1 MDLKLLEERPFEE
14 LSPEEGKAL
23 VAHYEQLA
31 AKYTAYE
38 QAVKLSLNSIYDQ
51 VFAGSRGHHEPWR
64 AGFVLTIASPCSST
78 SSNERSCDTGQH
90 ALEGVLYC
98 VAPS

>member
-38 QAVKLSLNSIYDQ
+38 QAVKLSLNSI
-51 VFAGSRGHHEPWR
+51 
-64 AGFVLTIASPCSST
+64 
-78 SSNERSCDTGQH
+78 
-90 ALEGVLYC
+90 
-98 VAPS
+98 